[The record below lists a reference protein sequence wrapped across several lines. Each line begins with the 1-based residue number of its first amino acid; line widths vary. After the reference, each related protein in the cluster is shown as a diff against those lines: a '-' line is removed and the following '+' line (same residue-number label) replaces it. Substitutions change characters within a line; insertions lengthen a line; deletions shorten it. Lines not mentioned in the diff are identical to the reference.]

1 MIKAHTDKAYAALAA
16 YTTAA
21 DFEKLTGRSY
31 EKALELWNDLDFGQ
45 KEGKVLSDHHVNL
58 HTCWTAVRAVVS
70 NPEWEP
76 EGYWV
81 CNAVK
86 LVTNALNPA
95 LHEPMMAEVREWL
108 QVGKPVA
115 GDESGTPCLLDC
127 TACLKANNYSG
138 LRGDL
143 RRIRLEFIQRQIDKC
158 VG

>member
-16 YTTAA
+16 HMTAS
-21 DFEKLTGRSY
+21 DFEKFTGRSH
-31 EKALELWNDLDFGQ
+31 EKALELWNELEFYRI
-45 KEGKVLSDHHVNL
+45 EGKVLSDHHVNL
-58 HTCWTAVRAVVS
+58 HTCWTAVHAVVS
-70 NPEWEP
+70 NPEWAS

-81 CNAVK
+81 CNAIRI
-86 LVTNALNPA
+86 VTNALNPA
-95 LHEPMMAEVREWL
+95 LYEPMMAEVREWL
-108 QVGKPVA
+108 QVGKSVA
-115 GDESGTPCLLDC
+115 GVEDSPPDLLHC